1 MLEESTKKIPVSSAD
16 HWTTAK
22 IEALEGIYRVRRK
35 EIEFEDGAFTRALL
49 DGPVRLHANN
59 KPQVCNTKI
68 YPSEY
73 TSETTKARNAP
84 RSTNY
89 SGIKSERPDGDSSA
103 HTLLPTVVADTSVGP
118 SGTLIDHEADIDRT
132 NYEETD
138 KAESTTIERVPLI
151 TSMPTASEGCAFR
164 VQMSMPSITLPAQQL
179 QTRIKSFRTSIGGY
193 PPIPRH

>member
-1 MLEESTKKIPVSSAD
+1 MLEESTKKIPVSGAD

-59 KPQVCNTKI
+59 KPQVCDTEI

-84 RSTNY
+84 RFTNY
-89 SGIKSERPDGDSSA
+89 SSIKSERPDGGSSA
-103 HTLLPTVVADTSVGP
+103 HTLLPIVVADTSV
-118 SGTLIDHEADIDRT
+118 
-132 NYEETD
+132 
-138 KAESTTIERVPLI
+138 
-151 TSMPTASEGCAFR
+151 
-164 VQMSMPSITLPAQQL
+164 
-179 QTRIKSFRTSIGGY
+179 
-193 PPIPRH
+193 